1 MAKLHMLLIYNPKAG
16 KGLFLQSLGETIDKF
31 VKAGYKVEVYPTQG
45 VGDATRKIARVPG
58 YIDLIVAAGGDGTL
72 DEVITGIVLSGRD
85 VPIGYIP
92 VGSTNDYAASLSVP
106 TTIPEAVD
114 CILHGSPQAVD
125 MGAFNDDTFVYVAA
139 FGAFTDVAYDTN
151 QDMKNALGHL
161 AYIIEG
167 AKRLGDLKPYHMRI
181 HVDGI
186 DREASYIYGMV
197 TNSTSVGGIKGAT
210 GPDVYLDDGKFE
222 VLLIHMPK
230 NLMELSEIGQAL
242 ISNDLTGTDLVEYYK
257 TERITFASEVPVPW
271 TLDGEYGGNPEFVRI
286 GVRHQCVRL
295 VLAGEHNDVLGGWRN
310 LKHPEEDDHVSQEE
324 DIFLPLKQWTEEL
337 RKSLGLDE

>member
-31 VKAGYKVEVYPTQG
+31 VKAGYMGETIDKFVKAGYKVEVYPTQG
-45 VGDATRKIARVPG
+45 IGDATLKIARVPG

-151 QDMKNALGHL
+151 QDMKNA
-161 AYIIEG
+161 
-167 AKRLGDLKPYHMRI
+167 KPYHMRI

-242 ISNDLTGTDLVEYYK
+242 LSNDLSGTDLVEYYK
-257 TERITFASEVPVPW
+257 TERITFASEIPVPW
-271 TLDGEYGGNPEFVRI
+271 TLDGEYGGNPEYVRI

-295 VLAGEHNDVLGGWRN
+295 VLEGDHNDVLGGWRN
-310 LKHPEEDDHVSQEE
+310 LKHPEEDEQVRQDE

>member
-1 MAKLHMLLIYNPKAG
+1 MAQMHMLLIYNPKAG
-16 KGLFLQSLGETIDKF
+16 KGLFLQSLGDTIDRF

-45 VGDATRKIARVPG
+45 VGDATLKIARVPG

-106 TTIPEAVD
+106 TTIPEAVN
-114 CILHGSPQAVD
+114 CILRGRPQAVD

-186 DREASYIYGMV
+186 DREAAYSYAEKPYGAQRDR
-197 TNSTSVGGIKGAT
+197 SGS
-210 GPDVYLDDGKFE
+210 
-222 VLLIHMPK
+222 
-230 NLMELSEIGQAL
+230 SWQ
-242 ISNDLTGTDLVEYYK
+242 
-257 TERITFASEVPVPW
+257 
-271 TLDGEYGGNPEFVRI
+271 
-286 GVRHQCVRL
+286 
-295 VLAGEHNDVLGGWRN
+295 
-310 LKHPEEDDHVSQEE
+310 
-324 DIFLPLKQWTEEL
+324 
-337 RKSLGLDE
+337 

>member
-45 VGDATRKIARVPG
+45 IGDATLKIARVPG
-58 YIDLIVAAGGDGTL
+58 YIHLIVAAGGDGTL

-92 VGSTNDYAASLSVP
+92 VGSTNDYAASLSIP

-197 TNSTSVGGIKGAT
+197 TN
-210 GPDVYLDDGKFE
+210 
-222 VLLIHMPK
+222 
-230 NLMELSEIGQAL
+230 
-242 ISNDLTGTDLVEYYK
+242 
-257 TERITFASEVPVPW
+257 
-271 TLDGEYGGNPEFVRI
+271 
-286 GVRHQCVRL
+286 
-295 VLAGEHNDVLGGWRN
+295 
-310 LKHPEEDDHVSQEE
+310 
-324 DIFLPLKQWTEEL
+324 
-337 RKSLGLDE
+337 